1 MGPDRKVTTSF
12 DMASTISEALGSYSS
27 QVETN
32 KQEGRDTLQSLEPTK
47 DPEEKPPYSMQF
59 RNRMDSMCG
68 LRSFDRQSLK

>member
-47 DPEEKPPYSMQF
+47 DPEEKPPYSM
-59 RNRMDSMCG
+59 
-68 LRSFDRQSLK
+68 